1 MNDGRAELIQFLEG
15 KGWVGARTIIEV
27 ILERFDVI
35 PKPVVTEL
43 QLGRMVAKAGCTQNH
58 GDGTNVNAGQR
69 MLEQLD
75 AAGLMI
81 VRRDEVRR

>member
-1 MNDGRAELIQFLEG
+1 MSDVREQLINLMGLSRSYQTTNGELADL
-15 KGWVGARTIIEV
+15 
-27 ILERFDVI
+27 ILERFDVT
-35 PKPVVTEL
+35 PKPVVSVADMD
-43 QLGRMVAKAGCTQNH
+43 RMVRYAADAPNLPAGY
-58 GDGTNVNAGQR
+58 GGKR